1 MKLTPT
7 TRYGCKARI
16 QVKWDIDSGLYYIK
30 QHIFL
35 DTHELTRV
43 EWQHLHRSE
52 RHVSIAEKI
61 YTIHSFE
68 EASIRPTTTYRY
80 LSQDAGGDEFVGSTL
95 TDHINY
101 VNR

>member
-1 MKLTPT
+1 MKLTLRI
-7 TRYGCKARI
+7 RYECKARI
-16 QVKWDIDSGLYYIK
+16 RIKWDTDSGLYYIK

-35 DTHELTRV
+35 HTHELTRA

-61 YTIHSFE
+61 DTIHSFE
-68 EASIRPTTTYRY
+68 EASIRPTTAYRY
-80 LSQDAGGDEFVGSTL
+80 LSQDAGGDEFVGHTL

-101 VNR
+101 VNG